1 MVRVLVVDDSASARR
16 LLRFILERDP
26 EIEVAGE
33 ATTGVDAIKKTAQLH
48 PDLITM
54 DAQMPE
60 MDGFEATRRIMRE
73 MPCPIVMVS
82 AVHSPSE
89 VAWSFRALEA
99 GALTVLAKPD
109 GPRSPMFEA
118 QAAALVTSVKELVN
132 VRVVTRRSPRPPVT
146 RLPTR
151 PVAPTDIR
159 LVAIGASTGGPAALA
174 KILAGL
180 DASFPVPIVIV
191 QHIGGGFDAGLVD
204 WLKRVSGPAVAI
216 ASHGA
221 ALRPGNVYVSPTDRH
236 LGVSASGQVVL
247 DDSPPIRGHRPS
259 ATVLFASAARAYGAH
274 ALGLILTGIGND
286 GCDGLRALK
295 QVGGL
300 VLAQDRES
308 SVVYGMPK
316 AAVDAGL
323 ADRVVSLDEV
333 PTVLKSLVRAPQPKT
348 GTGR

>member
-1 MVRVLVVDDSASARR
+1 MRVLVVDDSAAARR
-16 LLRFILERDP
+16 LLTVILERDP
-26 EIEVAGE
+26 DISVAGE
-33 ATTGVDAIKKTAQLH
+33 ATNGLEAIRLTAQLS

-82 AVHSPSE
+82 AVHSPGE
-89 VAWSFRALEA
+89 VAWSFKALEA

-109 GPRSPMFEA
+109 GPRSPLFEA
-118 QAAALVTSVKELVN
+118 QAAALVTSVKELSK
-132 VRVVTRRSPRPPVT
+132 VRVVTRRTPKPPVT
-146 RLPTR
+146 RLQPR
-151 PVAPTDIR
+151 SPVAPTDIR

-180 DASFPVPIVIV
+180 DPGFPVPIVIV
-191 QHIGGGFDAGLVD
+191 QHIGGGFDTGLVD
-204 WLKRVSGPAVAI
+204 WLRRVSGPSVAI
-216 ASHGA
+216 ATHGA
-221 ALRPGNVYVSPTDRH
+221 AMRPGSVYVSPTDRH
-236 LGVSASGQVVL
+236 LGVSASGQVLL
-247 DDSPPIRGHRPS
+247 DDSAPIRGHRPS
-259 ATVLFASAARAYGAH
+259 ATYLFASAARAYGAH
-274 ALGLILTGIGND
+274 TLGIILTGIGND

-295 QVGGL
+295 EAGGL

-323 ADRVVSLDEV
+323 ADRVVSLDDL
-333 PTVLKSLVRAPQPKT
+333 PALLKSLVRAPQPKT

>member
-1 MVRVLVVDDSASARR
+1 MRVLVVDDSASARR
-16 LLRFILERDP
+16 LLTVILERDP
-26 EIEVAGE
+26 DITVAGE
-33 ATTGVDAIKKTAQLH
+33 ATNGVEAIRLTAQLR

-89 VAWSFRALEA
+89 VAWSFKALEA

-109 GPRSPMFEA
+109 GPRSPLFEA
-118 QAAALVTSVKELVN
+118 QAAALVTSVKELAN
-132 VRVVTRRSPRPPVT
+132 VRVVTRREPKPQVT
-146 RLPTR
+146 RLQPR
-151 PVAPTDIR
+151 APVAPTDIR

-174 KILAGL
+174 KILAAL
-180 DASFPVPIVIV
+180 DPRFPVPIVIV
-191 QHIGGGFDAGLVD
+191 QHIGGGFDTGLVD
-204 WLKRVSGPAVAI
+204 WLKRVSGPSVAL
-216 ASHGA
+216 ATHGA
-221 ALRPGNVYVSPTDRH
+221 AMRPAHVYVSPTDRH
-236 LGVSASGQVVL
+236 LGVSASGQVLL
-247 DDSPPIRGHRPS
+247 DDGPPIRGHRPS
-259 ATVLFASAARAYGAH
+259 ATHLFSSAARAYGAH
-274 ALGLILTGIGND
+274 CLGLILTGIGND
-286 GCDGLRALK
+286 GCDGLKALK
-295 QVGGL
+295 QAGGL

-333 PTVLKSLVRAPQPKT
+333 PTVLQSLVRAAQPKT